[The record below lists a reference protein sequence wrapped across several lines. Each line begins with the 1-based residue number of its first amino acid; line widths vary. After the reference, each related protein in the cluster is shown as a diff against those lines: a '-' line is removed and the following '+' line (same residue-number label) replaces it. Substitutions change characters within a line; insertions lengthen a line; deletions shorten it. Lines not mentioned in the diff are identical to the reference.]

1 MKPLARKKVKCSPTS
16 WIHPAIWNGFG
27 DHAEAL
33 INLTDYLQRKNVEF
47 SEAALQE
54 LADIYQKTT
63 GFIKDA
69 LDSVEN
75 NDIEK
80 AQSLIERHKEINNME
95 RVLRKTHIK
104 TPQQGR
110 SVQHKL
116 GSTLSTSFPLYSC
129 IWPRHEPC
137 WKGHRWTNLRT
148 KKLSWMG
155 WLFSFPNQELLFYHI
170 KNALIHNGIKAF

>member
-1 MKPLARKKVKCSPTS
+1 M
-16 WIHPAIWNGFG
+16 
-27 DHAEAL
+27 

-47 SEAALQE
+47 TEAALEE

-104 TPQQGR
+104 RLNKGEC
-110 SVQHKL
+110 
-116 GSTLSTSFPLYSC
+116 STQAGVNFIDIISHYTRVSD
-129 IWPRHEPC
+129 HAM
-137 WKGHRWTNLRT
+137 NLAE
-148 KKLSWMG
+148 KVIAE
-155 WLFSFPNQELLFYHI
+155 QI
-170 KNALIHNGIKAF
+170 

>member
-1 MKPLARKKVKCSPTS
+1 MKNWLVTLLPFQVKPLARKKSEVLTNILDSS
-16 WIHPAIWNGFG
+16 RDLERIG

-104 TPQQGR
+104 R
-110 SVQHKL
+110 LNKASVQHKL
-116 GSTLSTSFPLYSC
+116 GSTLSTSFPTTLVYQTMLW
-129 IWPRHEPC
+129 I
-137 WKGHRWTNLRT
+137 
-148 KKLSWMG
+148 
-155 WLFSFPNQELLFYHI
+155 
-170 KNALIHNGIKAF
+170 

>member
-1 MKPLARKKVKCSPTS
+1 MKPLARKKAKCSTNILDS
-16 WIHPAIWNGFG
+16 SRDLERIG

-63 GFIKDA
+63 DFIKDA

-104 TPQQGR
+104 RLNKGEC
-110 SVQHKL
+110 
-116 GSTLSTSFPLYSC
+116 STQAGVNFIDIIPT
-129 IWPRHEPC
+129 
-137 WKGHRWTNLRT
+137 
-148 KKLSWMG
+148 
-155 WLFSFPNQELLFYHI
+155 
-170 KNALIHNGIKAF
+170 IHVYLTTL

>member
-1 MKPLARKKVKCSPTS
+1 MKNWLVTLLPFQVKPLARKKVKCSPTFL
-16 WIHPAIWNGFG
+16 IHPVIWNGLG

-63 GFIKDA
+63 DFIKDA

-75 NDIEK
+75 NDVEK

-104 TPQQGR
+104 RLNNGEC
-110 SVQHKL
+110 
-116 GSTLSTSFPLYSC
+116 STQAGVNFIDIISHYTRVSD
-129 IWPRHEPC
+129 HAM
-137 WKGHRWTNLRT
+137 NLAE
-148 KKLSWMG
+148 KVLAE
-155 WLFSFPNQELLFYHI
+155 QI
-170 KNALIHNGIKAF
+170 

>member
-1 MKPLARKKVKCSPTS
+1 MVTNPFQITG
-16 WIHPAIWNGFG
+16 WIQDVGE
-27 DHAEAL
+27 HAEAL

-104 TPQQGR
+104 RLNKGEC
-110 SVQHKL
+110 
-116 GSTLSTSFPLYSC
+116 STQAGVNFIDIVSHYTRVSD
-129 IWPRHEPC
+129 HAM
-137 WKGHRWTNLRT
+137 NLAE
-148 KKLSWMG
+148 KVIAE
-155 WLFSFPNQELLFYHI
+155 QI
-170 KNALIHNGIKAF
+170 